1 MYTKWFFIKEP
12 VWNNKFSLEKRKL
25 KKLFVTNIL
34 GIDSMEEIE
43 LWEEIVFEASDYEW
57 NLSSN
62 KWLKNFYRIKWKD
75 KEIILFDNHNHAFYY
90 WLEARKKWLIW
101 DNNTLFHIDEHSDLN
116 RPEIFLLKPESEDL
130 KKVFD
135 YTNYELNVWNYII
148 PAIIEGI
155 IWDVVQIRN
164 ETNLN
169 QYLNTSSS
177 SQSYSKKNENKWII
191 LNLDL
196 DFFRPELDY
205 INYELK
211 KKVILDIA
219 DKASIITVATSPFF
233 VTQNHVLKVF
243 KDIFW

>member
-1 MYTKWFFIKEP
+1 MKITLISAATYPSDQGIRTISS
-12 VWNNKFSLEKRKL
+12 VL
-25 KKLFVTNIL
+25 KKAGHNVN
-34 GIDSMEEIE
+34 M
-43 LWEEIVFEASDYEW
+43 VFM
-57 NLSSN
+57 
-62 KWLKNFYRIKWKD
+62 
-75 KEIILFDNHNHAFYY
+75 
-90 WLEARKKWLIW
+90 
-101 DNNTLFHIDEHSDLN
+101 TL
-116 RPEIFLLKPESEDL
+116 SEDYS
-130 KKVFD
+130 KF